1 MVVFAS
7 ASEVRGPQL
16 QIERRESH
24 WLLRAGNRFEKRVIA
39 SDGWRRGCIVGG
51 VMALVFVVHGPGRFS

>member
-24 WLLRAGNRFEKRVIA
+24 WLLRAGNRFEKR
-39 SDGWRRGCIVGG
+39 SSPLTDGAAV
-51 VMALVFVVHGPGRFS
+51 ALWAA